1 MKFHEISSLEISDF
15 DFSSPIGPELTRRHG
30 LCGFSLGFSVVRV
43 VKWRPYATVYQVFVA
58 IIHCV
63 IIPIWVVWLG
73 AQLRR
78 ASAGGGM
85 YAASVERAGGRGEGA
100 EMAPPRWA
108 GRGPKPT
115 PM

>member
-1 MKFHEISSLEISDF
+1 M
-15 DFSSPIGPELTRRHG
+15 
-30 LCGFSLGFSVVRV
+30 RV

-63 IIPIWVVWLG
+63 IIPVWVVWLG

-100 EMAPPRWA
+100 EMAPPQV
-108 GRGPKPT
+108 GRKGPEADANVV
-115 PM
+115 